1 MQINNLDSLK
11 VVLQENERLKDEMR
25 TLIEASMKDRQSL
38 EAS

>member
-25 TLIEASMKDRQSL
+25 TLIEASIEDYDRKI
-38 EAS
+38 AI

>member
-1 MQINNLDSLK
+1 MQINNPDSLK

-25 TLIEASMKDRQSL
+25 TLIEASMIDRQIL